1 MQLYAQP
8 QSSKLIKIRSPRLS
22 AGMKRADQRPHW
34 EQGEHL
40 LLCECSAVEQP
51 VVLWAS
57 PPWKKN
63 TAQPPGVPRVC
74 CQHHPKPCSGSN
86 KPAMFADTFP
96 ERQSLALPWAYRS
109 LWATRPK
116 GFDQNKWRNE
126 IIKSP
131 LTWPSPFPCSSVLGR
146 RGLSFPPGY
155 QNSPALL
162 QCCYSWDEAAKLD
175 WSQGC
180 QVSG

>member
-1 MQLYAQP
+1 MLSLRVQNWLKYDHHVSVP
-8 QSSKLIKIRSPRLS
+8 GWRELIKDHIENKESIYCCVNAVLWS
-22 AGMKRADQRPHW
+22 SQWSSG
-34 EQGEHL
+34 HL
-40 LLCECSAVEQP
+40 LPEKKHSSAPRGAQSMLP
-51 VVLWAS
+51 A
-57 PPWKKN
+57 PPQALFRFKQ
-63 TAQPPGVPRVC
+63 ACHVC
-74 CQHHPKPCSGSN
+74 RYLPW
-86 KPAMFADTFP
+86 
-96 ERQSLALPWAYRS
+96 EALPWAYRS

-131 LTWPSPFPCSSVLGR
+131 LSWPSPFPCSSVLGR

>member
-1 MQLYAQP
+1 MITTSQCRDEESWSKTTLRTRRAFTAVWMQCCGAASGPLGISSLKKKHNSAPRGAQSMLPAPP
-8 QSSKLIKIRSPRLS
+8 QALFRFKQACHVCRYLP
-22 AGMKRADQRPHW
+22 W
-34 EQGEHL
+34 E
-40 LLCECSAVEQP
+40 
-51 VVLWAS
+51 
-57 PPWKKN
+57 
-63 TAQPPGVPRVC
+63 
-74 CQHHPKPCSGSN
+74 
-86 KPAMFADTFP
+86 
-96 ERQSLALPWAYRS
+96 ALPWAYRS